1 MVLFLITFATHAQV
15 VDTWRFD
22 NPQQQEKALSIA
34 SQLRCPQCQNQ
45 NLLESN
51 APVAVSMRHQVYS
64 MVAEGKSEAE
74 ITAWMTDRYGD
85 FVRYNPPLNEQTLL
99 LWALPCLLL
108 LLVGAAVPAVIA
120 GGRGGLAG
128 EKASARRRGGTM
140 SQSEH
145 STAPLRPMPVKRLA
159 AAAVLMV
166 AACIGGYMLTPKWQA
181 VRSEQQRLADPLRDF
196 TNPQTPEAQLSRL
209 QEKIR
214 ANSQDSE
221 QWARLGEY
229 YLYRNAYDNA
239 LLAYRQALRLR
250 GDNAQLFAALAT
262 VLYYQAGQHMTPAT
276 REMINKAL
284 ALDAT
289 EVTAQ
294 MLLAADAFMQADYA
308 QAVSLWQTL
317 LDANSPRVNRA
328 QLVEAINLAKLLQN
342 RQK

>member
-1 MVLFLITFATHAQV
+1 
-15 VDTWRFD
+15 
-22 NPQQQEKALSIA
+22 
-34 SQLRCPQCQNQ
+34 
-45 NLLESN
+45 
-51 APVAVSMRHQVYS
+51 
-64 MVAEGKSEAE
+64 
-74 ITAWMTDRYGD
+74 
-85 FVRYNPPLNEQTLL
+85 
-99 LWALPCLLL
+99 
-108 LLVGAAVPAVIA
+108 
-120 GGRGGLAG
+120 
-128 EKASARRRGGTM
+128 M

-159 AAAVLMV
+159 AAAVLMM
-166 AACIGGYMLTPKWQA
+166 AACVGGYLLTPKWQA

-214 ANSQDSE
+214 ANPQDSE

-317 LDANSPRVNRA
+317 LDANSPRVNRT